1 MRKYFA
7 LIAITCLTSSL
18 FVGCSGE
25 EKVSSNGVT
34 EITIPHY
41 KVGQNV
47 GAKFFVPQV
56 ERFNTLHAD
65 KYKINIEE
73 LPQDGYNDKIKQLAQ
88 QNKLPAL
95 VEAGDTD
102 WINSY
107 IIPNKK
113 YYDLS
118 DFISS
123 NEHISNVVI
132 EESLQYNTQ
141 EDGSVSTF
149 PRTSS
154 RPIGLFYNSTL
165 YTPEKPIRDMSVDE
179 FVQSLGDNKL
189 AFITGENAWT
199 TMLFYTSLIANEEGG
214 VELLNSGAKDKITD
228 FNNDIFINAT
238 TKLQEIAMSN
248 GSSNMLGA
256 AYADAAN
263 SFMSKNSAIIFNGSW
278 MGSDFEQG
286 SEDKWSN
293 GFDGTQVVSDIY
305 PGNVAIDTI
314 QAIGW
319 WIPDGL
325 PEDELEVALAFLE
338 FINTPEELEAYVLQ
352 EGGVLP
358 NLEMSEA
365 FKEKQKERVLIN
377 QLNSSVT
384 SETHIVPTFE
394 YIVHNSI
401 SQEEFGKLLPK
412 LFDGSITPEEFC
424 ATLTEKAQSIE

>member
-7 LIAITCLTSSL
+7 LIAITCLTGGV

-25 EKVSSNGVT
+25 EETSSNGVK

-41 KVGQNV
+41 KIGQNV
-47 GAKFFVPQV
+47 GAKFFLPQV
-56 ERFNTLHAD
+56 ERFNTLYAE

-95 VEAGDTD
+95 VEAGDLD

-118 DFISS
+118 EFISS
-123 NEHISNVVI
+123 NEYLSDVVI
-132 EESLQYNTQ
+132 KESLQYNTQ

-149 PRTSS
+149 PRTST

-165 YTPEKPIRDMSVDE
+165 YTPDKPIKDMSIDE
-179 FVQSLGDNKL
+179 FVQSLEDNKL
-189 AFITGENAWT
+189 AFMTGENAWT

-214 VELLNSGAKDKITD
+214 IDLLNSGIKNRITD
-228 FNNDIFINAT
+228 FNNDVFINAT
-238 TKLQEIAMSN
+238 TKLQEIAMRY

-256 AYADAAN
+256 VYADAAN
-263 SFMSKNSAIIFNGSW
+263 SFMSKNAAIIFNGSW
-278 MGSDFEQG
+278 MGGDFEQ
-286 SEDKWSN
+286 SSADKWSN

-305 PGNVAIDTI
+305 PGDVAVDNV

-319 WIPDGL
+319 WIPEGL

-352 EGGVLP
+352 EGGVIP
-358 NLEMSEA
+358 NLEMSEE
-365 FKEKQKERVLIN
+365 FKEKQKELVLLN
-377 QLNSSVT
+377 QLNSSVD
-384 SETHIVPTFE
+384 SETNIVPAFE
-394 YIVHNSI
+394 HVVHNSI
-401 SQEEFGKLLPK
+401 AQEEFGKLLPK